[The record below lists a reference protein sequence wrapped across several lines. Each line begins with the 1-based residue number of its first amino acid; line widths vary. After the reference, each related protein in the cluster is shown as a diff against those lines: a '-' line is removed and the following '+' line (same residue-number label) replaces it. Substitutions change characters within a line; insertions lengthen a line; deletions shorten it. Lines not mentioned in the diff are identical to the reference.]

1 MNILIDELPDTVM
14 VGGEEYEIRTDF
26 SISMLF
32 ELLMQDG
39 SVEPADK
46 TKQALE
52 LYYPVIPG
60 NYKEA
65 VEALLWFYKCGKA
78 DNPQKQKIN
87 ARKSKT
93 RVYSFEYDD
102 DYIYAAFMTQYG
114 IDLQDVEDLHW
125 WKFRAMFNSL
135 TNQCEFVK
143 IMEYRSIDLK
153 DDMPKEQKSFYR
165 KMKRIYALPSM
176 DDEDERTNAI
186 ADALMS
192 DGDLTGLL

>member
-1 MNILIDELPDTVM
+1 MNLLIDELPDYV
-14 VGGEEYEIRTDF
+14 VVDGVEYQIRSDF
-26 SISMLF
+26 RISMLF
-32 ELLMQDG
+32 EILMQD
-39 SVEPADK
+39 SEVEPKEK
-46 TKQALE
+46 TAKALE
-52 LYYPVIPG
+52 LYYPVVPSNLG
-60 NYKEA
+60 KA

-102 DYIYAAFMTQYG
+102 DYIFAAFMTQYG
-114 IDLQDVEDLHW
+114 IDLNSIEYMHW
-125 WKFRAMFNSL
+125 WKFRSMFNSL

-153 DDMPKEQKSFYR
+153 DNMPKEQKAFYR

-176 DDEDERTNAI
+176 DDEDKRTNAI
-186 ADALMS
+186 AEALMGS
-192 DGDLTGLL
+192 GDLSGIL

>member
-1 MNILIDELPDTVM
+1 
-14 VGGEEYEIRTDF
+14 
-26 SISMLF
+26 MLF
-32 ELLMQDG
+32 EILMQD
-39 SVEPADK
+39 SELEPKEK
-46 TKQALE
+46 TVKALE
-52 LYYPVIPG
+52 LYYPVVPSNLG
-60 NYKEA
+60 KA

-87 ARKSKT
+87 ARKGKT

-114 IDLQDVEDLHW
+114 IDLNSIEYMHW
-125 WKFRAMFNSL
+125 WKFRSMFNSL

-153 DDMPKEQKSFYR
+153 DNMPKEQKAFYR

-176 DDEDERTNAI
+176 DDEDKRTNAI
-186 ADALMS
+186 AEALMGS
-192 DGDLTGLL
+192 GDLSGIL

>member
-26 SISMLF
+26 RISMLF

-93 RVYSFEYDD
+93 RVYSFEHDD

>member
-26 SISMLF
+26 RISMLF

>member
-26 SISMLF
+26 RISMLF

-60 NYKEA
+60 NYKQA

-186 ADALMS
+186 ADALMG

>member
-26 SISMLF
+26 RISMLF

-186 ADALMS
+186 ADALMG

>member
-1 MNILIDELPDTVM
+1 MNLLIDELPDYV
-14 VGGEEYEIRTDF
+14 VVDGVEYQIRSDF
-26 SISMLF
+26 RISMLF
-32 ELLMQDG
+32 EILMQD
-39 SVEPADK
+39 SELEPKEK
-46 TKQALE
+46 TVKALE
-52 LYYPVIPG
+52 LYYPVVPSDLG
-60 NYKEA
+60 KA

-87 ARKSKT
+87 ARKCKT

-114 IDLQDVEDLHW
+114 IDLNSIEYMHW
-125 WKFRAMFNSL
+125 WKFRSMFNSL

-153 DDMPKEQKSFYR
+153 DNMPKEQKAFYR

-176 DDEDERTNAI
+176 DDEDKRTNAI
-186 ADALMS
+186 AEALMGS
-192 DGDLTGLL
+192 GDLSGIL

>member
-26 SISMLF
+26 RISMLF

-176 DDEDERTNAI
+176 DDENERTNAI

>member
-1 MNILIDELPDTVM
+1 MNLLIDELPDFVM
-14 VGGEEYEIRTDF
+14 VDGVEYKIRSNF
-26 SISMLF
+26 RISMLF
-32 ELLMQDG
+32 EILMQDG
-39 SVEPADK
+39 EVEPKEK
-46 TKQALE
+46 TAKALE
-52 LYYPVIPG
+52 LYYPVVPSNLG
-60 NYKEA
+60 KA

-87 ARKSKT
+87 ARKGKT

-114 IDLQDVEDLHW
+114 IDLNSIEYMHW
-125 WKFRAMFNSL
+125 WKFRSMFNSL

-153 DDMPKEQKSFYR
+153 DNMPKEQKAFYR

-176 DDEDERTNAI
+176 DDEDKRTNAI
-186 ADALMS
+186 AEALMGS
-192 DGDLTGLL
+192 GDLSGIL